1 MAFRRVRRR
10 HVEARKS
17 HGVRPI
23 IEELL
28 QAIEGNG
35 MTIRSWFEAMDQ
47 LSLDNRVTMPE
58 LAKGMRM
65 LEMHG
70 KNTKKQ
76 RVFTTQKVGGRGGIS
91 HKSGSG
97 WPS

>member
-10 HVEARKS
+10 HAEARKS
-17 HGVRPI
+17 DGVRPI

-35 MTIRSWFEAMDQ
+35 MTVRSWFKAMDQ
-47 LSLDNRVTMPE
+47 LAVDNRVTLAE

-65 LEMHG
+65 LEVHG
-70 KNTKKQ
+70 KDAKKQ
-76 RVFTTQKVGGRGGIS
+76 RVFTTKKV
-91 HKSGSG
+91 
-97 WPS
+97 